1 MMTSY
6 FIIEKGIVERLDLS
20 IYEKMCCVVLA
31 KWAIEDVEDFDMEM
45 LAEQM
50 SCTVNKAKET
60 IRQLKQKGFI
70 ESEGQ
75 ETKEAQPPR
84 IIKAQDV
91 EGLEPILFDETP
103 KQPPTKEELIAGVRE
118 IISEPIND
126 SEAKIILNFA
136 GEDLEKIKFCYKK
149 AVNLQV
155 GDKIEALMMELQRKE
170 KPPATL
176 PPIESVVE
184 PQRSKSTEQR
194 SEKNDILDE
203 ERDVYREVT
212 DVYKEEKEM
221 PVMEDMLVEEKV
233 SEKPWYLDDNDEPL
247 EEIIKST
254 KSNQINTHMIHKMK
268 AYKKY
273 GK

>member
-1 MMTSY
+1 MTSY

-20 IYEKMCCVVLA
+20 IYEKMCCVILA
-31 KWAIEDVEDFDMEM
+31 KWATEDIEDFDMEM

-75 ETKEAQPPR
+75 EVKEAQPPR
-84 IIKAQDV
+84 IIKAEDV

-103 KQPPTKEELIAGVRE
+103 KQHPTKEELIADVRE

-136 GEDLEKIKFCYKK
+136 GDDLEKIKFCYKK

-170 KPPATL
+170 KPPAIL

-184 PQRSKSTEQR
+184 PQRSESAEQR
-194 SEKNDILDE
+194 FEKNDVLDE
-203 ERDVYREVT
+203 ERDVYRDVR

-221 PVMEDMLVEEKV
+221 PVKEELLVEEKV
-233 SEKPWYLDDNDEPL
+233 EKKPWYLDDNDEPL
-247 EEIIKST
+247 EEIIKPA
-254 KSNQINTHMIHKMK
+254 KSSQINTHMIHKMK